1 MLAIVLLLTCQ
12 LPFSLDNVGTI
23 VATLLFSTPLTL
35 LIIGIVQV
43 CRRVMPSSL
52 VAASAI
58 MPTVILN
65 DLHQIHHRAPDFRRI
80 AIILT
85 PGTRIIVL
93 SFIFICLWGRL
104 PHRTHAPHS
113 AVAVSSLGVASI
125 WQAIIALLSA
135 WNKNNMHAVDA
146 STGFIQI
153 QPMVHA
159 FPSLLTHLHEDK
171 SSLALAM
178 GAASWISAALGV
190 SCGVALLA
198 FLLHHKNIIVTQCL
212 SITLCTCA
220 LVDAIINGFMAIYH
234 PLVQTNLLTTIILLL
249 LMTIAPLALAVPV
262 FSRSFRQWC
271 DGTWT
276 PPPARAAGAVAG
288 RPTILARTFQPVGPD
303 GRPLDQTAVAALLPT
318 TRLTF
323 WISFFFGLFGLIPML
338 TANSTAKNLGV
349 VTNAYN
355 HAMIKGLLIGIATW
369 TAVTIAFYALIFAI
383 LAGL

>member
-1 MLAIVLLLTCQ
+1 
-12 LPFSLDNVGTI
+12 
-23 VATLLFSTPLTL
+23 
-35 LIIGIVQV
+35 
-43 CRRVMPSSL
+43 
-52 VAASAI
+52 
-58 MPTVILN
+58 
-65 DLHQIHHRAPDFRRI
+65 
-80 AIILT
+80 
-85 PGTRIIVL
+85 
-93 SFIFICLWGRL
+93 
-104 PHRTHAPHS
+104 
-113 AVAVSSLGVASI
+113 
-125 WQAIIALLSA
+125 
-135 WNKNNMHAVDA
+135 
-146 STGFIQI
+146 
-153 QPMVHA
+153 
-159 FPSLLTHLHEDK
+159 
-171 SSLALAM
+171 
-178 GAASWISAALGV
+178 
-190 SCGVALLA
+190 
-198 FLLHHKNIIVTQCL
+198 
-212 SITLCTCA
+212 
-220 LVDAIINGFMAIYH
+220 MAIYH
-234 PLVQTNLLTTIILLL
+234 PLVQTNLLTTIILLF